1 MFLKIGW
8 HIWKPAT
15 CCLDYGKRE
24 AKSQP
29 AVNHSWNIPLED
41 LTSEKK
47 LIEKTKGKE
56 APYIQEDRYLKHMQ
70 ENLFKVVLKRN

>member
-1 MFLKIGW
+1 
-8 HIWKPAT
+8 
-15 CCLDYGKRE
+15 
-24 AKSQP
+24 
-29 AVNHSWNIPLED
+29 LED

-70 ENLFKVVLKRN
+70 ENLFKEALSLQCFH